1 MTHARTHAPT
11 HARTH
16 ARTHAHGANY
26 NLPPASRA
34 GDNDIELGIFKYGLL
49 YYVDLIL
56 SKVKV
61 VIFMSHAT
69 ATARVIL

>member
-1 MTHARTHAPT
+1 M
-11 HARTH
+11 
-16 ARTHAHGANY
+16 
-26 NLPPASRA
+26 NL
-34 GDNDIELGIFKYGLL
+34 IL

-69 ATARVIL
+69 ATARVILRQVLCIVIWESHTYTEVTAYH

>member
-1 MTHARTHAPT
+1 M
-11 HARTH
+11 
-16 ARTHAHGANY
+16 
-26 NLPPASRA
+26 
-34 GDNDIELGIFKYGLL
+34 ELGTFKYGLL

-69 ATARVIL
+69 ATARVILWQVLCIVILGSHTYTEMTAYHQMSNLLTHKDILFCQA